1 MKSLPASIAWM
12 EDLVCSQITEI
23 KGEVARRKYPDRNQ
37 FTSSAHS
44 MYALVDSELLNV
56 PPEQD

>member
-1 MKSLPASIAWM
+1 M